1 MHIIWL
7 PAILILSTGMGVNS
21 DITSLASLQTLAKL
35 PFRTLENCP
44 ITYTAAIA
52 RLDPEQR
59 IYRGTCYIRHRS
71 YQIQALNKRNRGI
84 DWGLRGDLVV
94 HVKDEA
100 NELLLHDVVQLRW
113 TGAARG
119 KERTEAARGKERTG
133 VARAR
138 GADRGGART
147 GRARRW
153 GTGALRGGRRSS
165 WRRRCAG

>member
-7 PAILILSTGMGVNS
+7 PSILILSTGMGVNS

-59 IYRGTCYIRHRS
+59 IYRGTYYIRHRS

-119 KERTEAARGKERTG
+119 KERTG

-165 WRRRCAG
+165 WRRCCAG